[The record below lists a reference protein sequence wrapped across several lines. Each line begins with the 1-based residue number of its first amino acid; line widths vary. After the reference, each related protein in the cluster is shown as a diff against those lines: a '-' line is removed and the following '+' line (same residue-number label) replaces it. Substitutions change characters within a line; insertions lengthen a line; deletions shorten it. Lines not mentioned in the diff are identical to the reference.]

1 MRGHFSCGSGDR
13 TEHAFDSVVIAY
25 DMAIGV
31 KATEA
36 ATVFCEEGKRP
47 AKVQSKRMLTYI
59 A

>member
-1 MRGHFSCGSGDR
+1 MRGRFSCGLGDR
-13 TEHAFDSVVIAY
+13 TEHAFDNGVIAY

-47 AKVQSKRMLTYI
+47 AKVQSKRLLTYI

>member
-1 MRGHFSCGSGDR
+1 MRGRCSCGSEDR
-13 TEHAFDSVVIAY
+13 TEHAYDNVAIAY

-36 ATVFCEEGKRP
+36 ATVFCEVGKRP
-47 AKVQSKRMLTYI
+47 AKVQSKRLLTYI

>member
-1 MRGHFSCGSGDR
+1 MRGRCSCGSVDR
-13 TEHAFDSVVIAY
+13 TEHAFDNGVIAY

-36 ATVFCEEGKRP
+36 ATVFCEVGKRP
-47 AKVQSKRMLTYI
+47 AKVQSKRLLTYI

>member
-1 MRGHFSCGSGDR
+1 MRGRCSCGSGDR
-13 TEHAFDSVVIAY
+13 TGHAFDNVVIAY

-47 AKVQSKRMLTYI
+47 SKVHSMRLLTYI

>member
-1 MRGHFSCGSGDR
+1 MRGRCSCGSGDR
-13 TEHAFDSVVIAY
+13 TEHAFDNVVIAF

-36 ATVFCEEGKRP
+36 AAVFCEEGMRP
-47 AKVQSKRMLTYI
+47 AKIQSKRLLTYI

>member
-1 MRGHFSCGSGDR
+1 MRGRFPCGLGDR
-13 TEHAFDSVVIAY
+13 TEHAFGNGVIAY

-36 ATVFCEEGKRP
+36 ATVLYEEGKRP
-47 AKVQSKRMLTYI
+47 AKVHSMRLLTYI